1 MGSSEIFQSLP
12 ISIPSEIST
21 QISEIQSDFQTLPFI
36 DNKNDNSPPTL
47 PSQSQK
53 TKRSSNLILTDALI
67 YHEIPSLF
75 TVGEVFQIRG
85 RVNETKLNILQR
97 SNPRYKNSYK
107 ITLAFVSQSTNTE
120 RMFTE

>member
-53 TKRSSNLILTDALI
+53 KT
-67 YHEIPSLF
+67 
-75 TVGEVFQIRG
+75 
-85 RVNETKLNILQR
+85 
-97 SNPRYKNSYK
+97 
-107 ITLAFVSQSTNTE
+107 STQPL
-120 RMFTE
+120 